1 MARNSKEE
9 ILKNKTLAQVEKKKV
24 GLSILVWVDGC

>member
-9 ILKNKTLAQVEKKKV
+9 ILKKQNACTSRKEKG